1 MSVYVGFVF
10 KALEKMTLRANVLCE
25 SQVLALLLSQSSL
38 LLLGS
43 VFQYVWTQLP
53 LAPTVPAFLS
63 KYLLSTILIFVTTL
77 NAK

>member
-1 MSVYVGFVF
+1 
-10 KALEKMTLRANVLCE
+10 MTLRASVLCE

-43 VFQYVWTQLP
+43 VLQYIWTQLP
-53 LAPTVPAFLS
+53 LAPTVPTFLS
-63 KYLLSTILIFVTTL
+63 KHLLGTTLIFVTTL